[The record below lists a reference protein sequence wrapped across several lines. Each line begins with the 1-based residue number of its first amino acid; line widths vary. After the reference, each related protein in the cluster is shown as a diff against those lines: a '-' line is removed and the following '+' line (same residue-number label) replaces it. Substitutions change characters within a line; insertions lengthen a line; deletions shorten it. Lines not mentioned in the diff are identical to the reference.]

1 MADVEYCKLNF
12 TVSDINKRLEDVENL
27 NQNVKAIGE
36 YNKDRNQSTGYIQ
49 ELQGEIKTVDD
60 KISGLNITYVTRADF
75 QRIES
80 TVNSQ
85 GEDIRDNLQ
94 DIKTLQAKTLGVNQP
109 IGQSSLQDQIYN
121 LQSNK
126 VNISDFENLKAN
138 TDNQIASIKNKNSE
152 QDSTLTAI
160 GRIEDKENGQKGSG
174 ELRKLQQIIE
184 SYGAITT
191 LQNDINTL
199 KSSLEALQ
207 LEVKNLRDTIGV

>member
-12 TVSDINKRLEDVENL
+12 TASDINKRLEDVENL

>member
-12 TVSDINKRLEDVENL
+12 TASDINKRLEDVENL

-49 ELQGEIKTVDD
+49 ELQEEIKTVDN

-85 GEDIRDNLQ
+85 REDIRDNLQ

-126 VNISDFENLKAN
+126 VNISDFKKAN
-138 TDNQIASIKNKNSE
+138 TENQIASIKNKNSE

-191 LQNDINTL
+191 LQTDINTL
-199 KSSLEALQ
+199 KFSLEALQ